1 MDSRDINTLRLS
13 SNTSRRFMSSS
24 ENNTKITLI
33 TLTLNS
39 SETVN
44 DTLNSVFEQDYS
56 NIEHLIVDGN
66 STDSTLRILEEY
78 SKKTKHEV
86 VVLNKTPSGI
96 YNALNYA
103 IEKATGDVIGVLH
116 SDDYFASSTCVGLI
130 MKKFNSEKY
139 CVFGNIDIINNQK
152 SVLRSWRDSYDPCH
166 RGFWWTPPHTATYI
180 HKKLYDKYGV
190 YDESY
195 VISGDYD
202 FFCRLPRKVIQDFEH
217 INRTLVIQRNG
228 GVSTQPINFF
238 KKNFEDI
245 RVLRK
250 YSSTPLKDFFDKKL
264 SKIKQLYNFS

>member
-1 MDSRDINTLRLS
+1 
-13 SNTSRRFMSSS
+13 MSSS

-130 MKKFNSEKY
+130 MKKFN
-139 CVFGNIDIINNQK
+139 
-152 SVLRSWRDSYDPCH
+152 
-166 RGFWWTPPHTATYI
+166 YI
-180 HKKLYDKYGV
+180 
-190 YDESY
+190 
-195 VISGDYD
+195 
-202 FFCRLPRKVIQDFEH
+202 
-217 INRTLVIQRNG
+217 
-228 GVSTQPINFF
+228 
-238 KKNFEDI
+238 
-245 RVLRK
+245 
-250 YSSTPLKDFFDKKL
+250 
-264 SKIKQLYNFS
+264 

>member
-86 VVLNKTPSGI
+86 VVLNKTPSGMSS
-96 YNALNYA
+96 
-103 IEKATGDVIGVLH
+103 
-116 SDDYFASSTCVGLI
+116 SDSSAS
-130 MKKFNSEKY
+130 
-139 CVFGNIDIINNQK
+139 
-152 SVLRSWRDSYDPCH
+152 
-166 RGFWWTPPHTATYI
+166 
-180 HKKLYDKYGV
+180 
-190 YDESY
+190 
-195 VISGDYD
+195 
-202 FFCRLPRKVIQDFEH
+202 
-217 INRTLVIQRNG
+217 
-228 GVSTQPINFF
+228 
-238 KKNFEDI
+238 
-245 RVLRK
+245 
-250 YSSTPLKDFFDKKL
+250 L
-264 SKIKQLYNFS
+264 S